1 MTIGRETDLHTFM
14 NELTKYRK
22 ITVERSFSLWNDFV
36 SLFFPVV
43 CASCGKNLYRNE
55 NSICTYCQYHL
66 PKSNFHLTN
75 DNPVA
80 KIFWGRI
87 NIESASAFYA
97 FNKGG
102 KVQELIHQLKY
113 KGQQQVG
120 VSLGKL
126 YGYELRNSID
136 FKDVDVIIPVPL
148 HAKKQRKRG
157 YNQSTCFAEG
167 LAQTMH
173 LTVDSTVLF
182 RSAASET
189 QTKKSRFTRWK
200 NVESIFYL
208 QNEQRITDLHILL
221 VDDVITTGATLE
233 ACAQTLLKVKGVKVS
248 IATIAYASH

>member
-1 MTIGRETDLHTFM
+1 M
-14 NELTKYRK
+14 NVLTKYRK
-22 ITVERSFSLWNDFV
+22 ITLEKSFSLWNDFV
-36 SLFFPVV
+36 SLFFPVTCV
-43 CASCGKNLYRNE
+43 SCGKALYKNE
-55 NSICTYCQYHL
+55 NNICTYCLYHL

-87 NIESASAFYA
+87 NIQSAAAFYT

-102 KVQELIHQLKY
+102 KVQQLIHQLKY

-120 VSLGKL
+120 ICLGKL
-126 YGYELRNSID
+126 YGYELRDCPD
-136 FKDVDVIIPVPL
+136 FKSVDVIIPVPL

-167 LAQTMH
+167 LAETMR
-173 LTVDSTVLF
+173 LAVDPGVLF

-189 QTKKSRFTRWK
+189 QTKKTRFTRWK
-200 NVESIFYL
+200 NVESIFYV
-208 QNEQRITDLHILL
+208 QNEQQILNKHILL

-233 ACAQTLLKVKGVKVS
+233 ACAQALLKIEGVKVS
-248 IATIAYASH
+248 VATIAYASN

>member
-1 MTIGRETDLHTFM
+1 M

-22 ITVERSFSLWNDFV
+22 ITLERSFSIWNDFV
-36 SLFFPVV
+36 SLFFPVTCV
-43 CASCGKNLYRNE
+43 SCGKNLYKNE
-55 NSICTYCQYHL
+55 NNICTYCLYHL

-87 NIESASAFYA
+87 NIQSAAAFYT

-102 KVQELIHQLKY
+102 KVQQLIHQLKY

-120 VSLGKL
+120 TTLGKL
-126 YGYELRNSID
+126 YGYELRNCPD
-136 FKDVDVIIPVPL
+136 FKSVDIIIPVPL

-167 LAQTMH
+167 LAETMQ
-173 LTVDSTVLF
+173 LTVDSSVLF

-200 NVESIFYL
+200 NVESIFYV
-208 QNEQRITDLHILL
+208 QNEQQILNKHILL

-233 ACAQTLLKVKGVKVS
+233 ACAQALLKTKGVKVS
-248 IATIAYASH
+248 VATIAYASN